1 MSDPYDR
8 PPGEPYWNQPP
19 PASPPPGYPPAYPGS
34 PAGYPPAY
42 PGSPA
47 GYPPAG
53 SPPPG
58 YPPAGSP
65 PGYPPAYPG
74 SPAGYPPEYTRADY
88 ARAEY
93 PPSGMPTAGYPP
105 TAPPPPPRSRATLI
119 LVLVGVAVLLIAGT
133 ATAIFVL
140 RGDKKPA
147 STAGSTP
154 TPTLGATTSA
164 PTTSAP
170 SPTPPAS
177 TVTFAAPDR
186 IGTLRKMA
194 DQSRVAQLPG
204 QMAAGGLGNT
214 FAVIYEDSTAKGHTA
229 IVWGG
234 TSSFL
239 GGADAAVLDG
249 FFSSAGN
256 QIPNGKLAPRTTVDP
271 GSVGG
276 TAQCAKVD
284 GVGVPMA
291 LCGWTGSGALA
302 GLLFTGFTADK
313 SAGLVRQVLPAIVVK
328 S

>member
-93 PPSGMPTAGYPP
+93 PPSEYPPSGMPTAG
-105 TAPPPPPRSRATLI
+105 
-119 LVLVGVAVLLIAGT
+119 
-133 ATAIFVL
+133 
-140 RGDKKPA
+140 
-147 STAGSTP
+147 
-154 TPTLGATTSA
+154 SA

-313 SAGLVRQVLPAIVVK
+313 SAGLVRQVLPAIVV
-328 S
+328 